1 MASES
6 SNVYASSCE
15 VKSIGLWK
23 AGEDNAQP
31 YVNLLYM
38 VSGFQYYEEIT
49 SPAYAATM
57 VVVDN
62 SENILSKMPI
72 QGFEKVVVQV
82 EHFGTEYEY
91 NFRIANIVNRTTA
104 DRQSIYTL
112 YLLSEEALYNEGI
125 RVNKIELGTPSEIVS
140 KVLKEYLS
148 VDATGLDIEESQGRI
163 KLLPTKKTPFAL
175 IRSLQSK
182 TISKKAITPKTSE
195 KSRSTPISTVKSDVG
210 SDAQKASGTAGYL
223 FFRTRKG
230 FVYKSIDKLA
240 TVDEDNPV
248 VGETFYYTPGK
259 VDGAES
265 LYKIQEIK
273 YSNEMNMMKKL
284 RDGAFSSIVSFF
296 DINTGKYEE
305 FVYSLSDTWNDMVHM
320 GSQTN
325 LPIGQATLSQYP
337 SRVMS
342 TIVNNENW
350 YNGKD
355 VPTND
360 PDSFLDYQKAY
371 LSQSISRL
379 GIMGNQQMTI
389 SLTGHL
395 ELCAGD
401 RIEIRVP
408 NQVPDKQREK
418 EQWDPEQSG
427 TFLIKKLNHQ
437 FTVSKRTVYTV
448 LELIRDSYGIKEGE
462 SNVN

>member
-1 MASES
+1 MQS
-6 SNVYASSCE
+6 
-15 VKSIGLWK
+15 
-23 AGEDNAQP
+23 

-62 SENILSKMPI
+62 SENILSKCPFRGLRRLLYKLNI
-72 QGFEKVVVQV
+72 LEQN
-82 EHFGTEYEY
+82 T
-91 NFRIANIVNRTTA
+91 NITRIANIVNRTTA

-182 TISKKAITPKTSE
+182 TISKKAVTPKTSE

-325 LPIGQATLSQYP
+325 LPIGQATLSQYLAELCQP
-337 SRVMS
+337 SLI
-342 TIVNNENW
+342 TKI
-350 YNGKD
+350 
-355 VPTND
+355 
-360 PDSFLDYQKAY
+360 
-371 LSQSISRL
+371 
-379 GIMGNQQMTI
+379 GIMARMSLQTI
-389 SLTGHL
+389 QIL
-395 ELCAGD
+395 
-401 RIEIRVP
+401 
-408 NQVPDKQREK
+408 
-418 EQWDPEQSG
+418 
-427 TFLIKKLNHQ
+427 F
-437 FTVSKRTVYTV
+437 
-448 LELIRDSYGIKEGE
+448 
-462 SNVN
+462 